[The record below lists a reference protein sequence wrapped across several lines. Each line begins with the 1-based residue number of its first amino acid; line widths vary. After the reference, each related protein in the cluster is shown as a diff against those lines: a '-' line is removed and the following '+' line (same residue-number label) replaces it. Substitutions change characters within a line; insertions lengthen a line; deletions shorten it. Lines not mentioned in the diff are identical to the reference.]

1 LQKDRKMSNQTTKEL
16 QAELV
21 TTMKRWQKI
30 EDASVAST
38 GRIIEQTDNPLIR
51 LVMEI
56 IQRDSQMHHRVQ
68 ALIAGSLE
76 SAAISLKPEE
86 MTAVW
91 ESIEKHI
98 ELEKQMVGFVE
109 ETLETLKGRKMLVQ
123 EYLLHYLRTDEKK
136 HDELL
141 EALEGI
147 KKGMY
152 PYAS

>member
-1 LQKDRKMSNQTTKEL
+1 MSNQTTKEL

>member
-1 LQKDRKMSNQTTKEL
+1 MSKQTTKEL
-16 QAELV
+16 QEELV

-38 GRIIEQTDNPLIR
+38 GRIIEQTENPLIR

-76 SAAISLKPEE
+76 SEAISLQPEE